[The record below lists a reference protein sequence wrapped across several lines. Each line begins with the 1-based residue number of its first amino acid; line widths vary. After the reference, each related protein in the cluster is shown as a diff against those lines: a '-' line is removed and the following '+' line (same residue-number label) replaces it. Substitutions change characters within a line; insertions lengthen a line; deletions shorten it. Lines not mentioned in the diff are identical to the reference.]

1 MKKFLKNLG
10 KGLKH
15 TGTTVWGGAAVV
27 ALAVNQQPAILQ
39 VLLSKEN
46 AAIGSTVAGFVATL
60 AGMVAAASAADAT
73 ATNATKE

>member
-1 MKKFLKNLG
+1 MKNFFKSLG

-39 VLLSKEN
+39 VFLSKED
-46 AAIGSTVAGFVATL
+46 AAMGRTVAGFVAAI
-60 AGMVAAASAADAT
+60 AGMTAAAKAADADKT
-73 ATNATKE
+73 PKE

>member
-1 MKKFLKNLG
+1 MNKFFKGLG

-39 VLLSKEN
+39 VLLSKDN
-46 AAIGSTVAGFVATL
+46 AALGSTVAGFVATV
-60 AGMVAAASAADAT
+60 AGMMAATSAADASKQP
-73 ATNATKE
+73 N